1 MEKILTVNFKEE
13 DIDVLKNA
21 ANLLLDLDDAVQ
33 TMQTKGNTKLKVDGI
48 DLELLIRLLDSFQK
62 TSESIN
68 TGLEFH

>member
-33 TMQTKGNTKLKVDGI
+33 TMRTKGNTKLKVDGI
-48 DLELLIRLLDSFQK
+48 DLELLVRLLDSFQK